1 MITQDG
7 FETYSKFQVDS
18 WQHCK
23 LFPKEQKKGKKG
35 GGKGKKK
42 SFDVVQ
48 SSNPKQKYHQ
58 QRDKSEKSTPSSLV
72 DKQHKQKAPLL
83 VTVPETVDG
92 PLFQPQSDLP
102 ASDQMQESELC
113 EEGEIVSELGTAVG
127 DGIED
132 KEAESVDG
140 TSSKEG
146 DQLIQKHTESKET
159 ELLVTADESK
169 LEGNHPLSRSP
180 PDTEQEQ
187 EATAQV
193 FLPIFIPCVRN
204 SLF

>member
-1 MITQDG
+1 M
-7 FETYSKFQVDS
+7 
-18 WQHCK
+18 
-23 LFPKEQKKGKKG
+23 
-35 GGKGKKK
+35 
-42 SFDVVQ
+42 VQ

-58 QRDKSEKSTPSSLV
+58 QRDKSEKNTPSSLV

-113 EEGEIVSELGTAVG
+113 EEGEIISELGTTVG

-132 KEAESVDG
+132 KEVISVDG

-204 SLF
+204 SLCLMQVESDDEEKKALLTEENIQLLEESERVDTLYMMCMHLGLYM